1 MVNLAAFLVF
11 SAAGYGIRMSRADK
25 KRAMGPQEKRKVSE
39 MNMEEKQL
47 KRARRHISQT
57 QFIAYG
63 FFCLIMTGA
72 LLLMLPISS
81 RDGQSEDFFKLSVY
95 RYQRL
100 LCDRTDCQGY
110 LDPVVFVWTD
120 GDYDDDTDRR
130 SWVCNGWRVY
140 FHCAQTEDRIKR
152 ERSFAG
158 KRQYLAD
165 RRSCKAGERDYK
177 RNLSL

>member
-63 FFCLIMTGA
+63 FFLSDHDRSPSFDA
-72 LLLMLPISS
+72 S
-81 RDGQSEDFFKLSVY
+81 DF
-95 RYQRL
+95 Q
-100 LCDRTDCQGY
+100 QGWA
-110 LDPVVFVWTD
+110 V
-120 GDYDDDTDRR
+120 
-130 SWVCNGWRVY
+130 
-140 FHCAQTEDRIKR
+140 
-152 ERSFAG
+152 
-158 KRQYLAD
+158 
-165 RRSCKAGERDYK
+165 
-177 RNLSL
+177 